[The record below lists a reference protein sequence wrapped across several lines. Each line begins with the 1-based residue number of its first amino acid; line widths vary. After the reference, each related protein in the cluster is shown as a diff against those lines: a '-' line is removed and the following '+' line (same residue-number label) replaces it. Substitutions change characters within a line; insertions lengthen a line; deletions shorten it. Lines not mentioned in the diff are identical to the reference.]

1 MSYQERIWYVHQ
13 EKKQSGP
20 FTSEEVSQMVN
31 EDKILHDAFLF
42 KAGWRD
48 WEPLEGCLKELKL
61 DPSVHK
67 QLEQEKPPERR
78 RNGPRASVS
87 GQIIVHDNEKI
98 SVAEGVNISVSG
110 IFFETQEKHFKVG
123 ETLKLTC

>member
-1 MSYQERIWYVHQ
+1 MSDQERIWYVHQ

-67 QLEQEKPPERR
+67 QLSRKNLQNVVVMDLVLRL
-78 RNGPRASVS
+78 V
-87 GQIIVHDNEKI
+87 V
-98 SVAEGVNISVSG
+98 
-110 IFFETQEKHFKVG
+110 
-123 ETLKLTC
+123 KLLCMIMKKLV